1 MQPAPSAP
9 LQLWQWPQQFLSCQG
24 PQGPGRTKGCPTVA
38 VEQKHHLHSL
48 KIAKKN
54 SKDITYHLQSPQP
67 VATLFSCALRT
78 PIDGSTATGP
88 RRIQTLFAKV
98 LQCAWILSMCLPSP
112 DALAV
117 YFIKSVV
124 TIFLLTFGTLRNHCK
139 CCQTAT
145 QREDRDPLEEW
156 QSDMVA
162 DVPLQ
167 ERKIY
172 NQESINSRV
181 WLISANY
188 FFFWCFQ
195 GKHGKGKQWVNKV
208 LRIAM
213 HSKKA
218 VKKNKSDRSVQKL
231 CKSSTNF
238 LKTSTSVSVLLAW
251 YRVTLEDT

>member
-1 MQPAPSAP
+1 MNRYDISEMASPLTTFKALSPSQLYFLARFEP
-9 LQLWQWPQQFLSCQG
+9 RLTALQQEVQ
-24 PQGPGRTKGCPTVA
+24 
-38 VEQKHHLHSL
+38 E
-48 KIAKKN
+48 
-54 SKDITYHLQSPQP
+54 
-67 VATLFSCALRT
+67 
-78 PIDGSTATGP
+78 GSRP
-88 RRIQTLFAKV
+88 CSQRCFKL

-117 YFIKSVV
+117 YFIKSFV
-124 TIFLLTFGTLRNHCK
+124 TIFLLTFGTPRNHCK
-139 CCQTAT
+139 CCQIAT

-162 DVPLQ
+162 DVPLRQ
-167 ERKIY
+167 RKIY

-188 FFFWCFQ
+188 SFFWCFQ

-213 HSKKA
+213 HRKKA